1 MFIRIQNTIISKQS
15 IITIKPITSSVG
27 KGRPEDER
35 EWYVNVIQYDN
46 EERFQFTSRKERDA
60 EIERLWNILTQPY

>member
-27 KGRPEDER
+27 RGRPEDER
-35 EWYVNVIQYDN
+35 EWYIDIIQYDH
-46 EERFQFTSRKERDA
+46 EERFQFNSRAERDK
-60 EIERLWNILTQPY
+60 EIERLWDKLTKLY

>member
-27 KGRPEDER
+27 KGRLEDER

-46 EERFQFTSRKERDA
+46 EERFQFNSRKERDA
-60 EIERLWNILTQPY
+60 EIERLWRILTQPY